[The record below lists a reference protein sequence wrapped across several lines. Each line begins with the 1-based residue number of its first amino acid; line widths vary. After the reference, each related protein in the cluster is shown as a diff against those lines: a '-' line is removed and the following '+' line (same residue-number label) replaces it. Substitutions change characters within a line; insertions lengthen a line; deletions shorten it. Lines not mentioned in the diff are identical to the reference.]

1 MPIKKNTLK
10 LHWKRFIAKCVK
22 NQVQAS
28 LWVSGRKWW
37 DFMSYYPEMKPFIV
51 RVFPDKELHLKY
63 EERLRESILL
73 IKNKIEIYKN
83 YSFLK

>member
-1 MPIKKNTLK
+1 
-10 LHWKRFIAKCVK
+10 
-22 NQVQAS
+22 
-28 LWVSGRKWW
+28 
-37 DFMSYYPEMKPFIV
+37 MSYYPDMKPFII

>member
-1 MPIKKNTLK
+1 MY
-10 LHWKRFIAKCVK
+10 K
-22 NQVQAS
+22 NQVQSS
-28 LWVSGRKWW
+28 LWITGRKWW
-37 DFMSYYPEMKPFIV
+37 DFMSYYPDMKPFII

-63 EERLRESILL
+63 EEMLRESILL